1 MVFVVVEKGGGGGS
15 RGHASLVD
23 MWVKSDIVRRE
34 VVKARGSCRVCDL
47 GPEHFV
53 AVEETL

>member
-1 MVFVVVEKGGGGGS
+1 MGGKGGRGGS
-15 RGHASLVD
+15 RGHASSVD
-23 MWVKSDIVRRE
+23 MGVKSDIVRRE

-47 GPEHFV
+47 GPGHFV